1 MDGMGKHKGQKLQ
14 IQLND
19 VRDWAYCPVRVWWR
33 RTGLAPDVAELHG
46 KRTGERLVR
55 ESIVSSIRLYYE
67 VTKAGKE
74 MAFGESLGLVWK
86 RWLDVWALG
95 EVVTRMLVD
104 YHQRRRAL
112 LRRFEDGSITDR
124 DGKRYKRPKWSRYW
138 REMSDTSGLT
148 TLRKQ
153 IDAHQ
158 NKIGMARLELT
169 DEESYFAPIGLADAF
184 ADSMDIA
191 NRLRLPEPGSVIGV
205 GVPMVVD
212 LPSTELHLAAD
223 LVRQVGRSRR
233 VGRPSGDDPEGGTVH
248 KVECTLMLFDE
259 MIPPPYSLARD
270 LRVLALGQAKLVEGL
285 EGQGETL
292 VKAVNVLHMPS
303 GEQQEFRP
311 RLGDGAEILE
321 SLARGVI
328 TGIRGGAYVPRMV
341 CGWQAC
347 GDCEYRMLCFAETG
361 VMDLFNPPMMAQID
375 AAQTLG
381 EKVRGFVSGKTSA
394 SGAELLR
401 SFLGFMATS
410 PGLTPEGALWM
421 LDNLEAEQ
429 A

>member
-1 MDGMGKHKGQKLQ
+1 MGKHKGQKLQ

-19 VRDWAYCPVRVWWR
+19 VWDWAYCPVRVWWR

-46 KRTGERLVR
+46 RRTGERLVR

-67 VTKAGKE
+67 VTGGGKE
-74 MAFGESLGLVWK
+74 MTFGESLGLVWK

-124 DGKRYKRPKWSRYW
+124 DGKKYKRPKWSRYW
-138 REMSDTSGLT
+138 REMADTSGLT

-158 NKIGMARLELT
+158 GKIGMARLELT
-169 DEESYFAPIGLADAF
+169 DEESFLAPIGLADAF

-191 NRLRLPEPGSVIGV
+191 NRLRLPEPVSVIGV

-223 LVRQVGRSRR
+223 LVRRVGTGRR
-233 VGRPSGDDPEGGTVH
+233 VGRPSGDDPSGGTVH

-259 MIPPPYSLARD
+259 MVPPAYSLARD
-270 LRVLALGQAKLVEGL
+270 LRVLALGQAKLVEGQ
-285 EGQGETL
+285 EGQGET
-292 VKAVNVLHMPS
+292 VVDAVNVLHMPS
-303 GEQQEFRP
+303 GEQQAFRP

-328 TGIRGGAYVPRMV
+328 TGMRGGAYVPRMV

-375 AAQTLG
+375 AAQTLS
-381 EKVRGFVSGKTSA
+381 EKVRGFVSGKKSA
-394 SGAELLR
+394 SSGELLR
-401 SFLGFMATS
+401 SFLEFMATS

-421 LDNLEAEQ
+421 LDNLEAEH

>member
-1 MDGMGKHKGQKLQ
+1 MGAMGKDKGKKLQ

-19 VRDWAYCPVRVWWR
+19 IWDWAYCPVRVWWR

-55 ESIVSSIRLYYE
+55 ESIVSSVRLYYE
-67 VTKAGKE
+67 VTKGGRE
-74 MAFGESLGLVWK
+74 MSFGQSLGLVWK

-124 DGKRYKRPKWSRYW
+124 DGKRYRRPKWSRYW
-138 REMSDTSGLT
+138 REMCDTSGVT
-148 TLRKQ
+148 TLRRQ

-158 NKIGMARLELT
+158 DKVGMATLEMT
-169 DEESYFAPIGLADAF
+169 DEESYFAPLGLADAF

-191 NRLRLPEPGSVIGV
+191 NRLQLPEPGSVVGV

-212 LPSTELHLAAD
+212 LPSTELHLTAD

-233 VGRPSGDDPEGGTVH
+233 VGRPSSDDPERGTVR

-270 LRVLALGQAKLVEGL
+270 LRVLALGQAKPVEGQD
-285 EGQGETL
+285 GQGETL
-292 VKAVNVLHMPS
+292 VEAVNVLHMAS
-303 GEQQEFRP
+303 GQQQAFRP

-328 TGIRGGAYVPRMV
+328 TGIRGGAYIPRMV

-347 GDCEYRMLCFAETG
+347 GDCEYRMLCYAETG

-375 AAQTLG
+375 AAQNLG

-394 SGAELLR
+394 SGGELLR
-401 SFLGFMATS
+401 SFLEFMTTS

-421 LDNLEAEQ
+421 LDNLEAER